1 MQTPAYRS
9 LVRRAGCKSTK
20 IDPQCQPSNHTG
32 NEFQLFSDRLCQQES
47 FICKRFIIMEI
58 LYLIVGV
65 VLGVLLGWFAIRA
78 KFASS
83 NQQTVGLLVAEQEK
97 NKTIQLQYGELKK
110 EIDQERAKA
119 SELTKNLS
127 TTEADYRNL
136 EEKLKERKKEVEEL
150 QNQFAFQFKSL
161 ANDILEE
168 KTKKFTEQNKIN
180 LSEIL
185 NPLKEKIN
193 DFEKKVEQ
201 NSKESNNQ
209 NIALRE
215 QLINL
220 KELNQQIT
228 KEASNL
234 SKALKGESKT
244 QGTWGEIQLEAIL
257 ERAGLQKDIHYFKEK
272 NFKNEEG
279 LNQRLDYIIKLPDDK
294 YLVLDSKVSLTAY
307 SDYFNAS
314 DEAEQ
319 AKFLKNHLDSVYSH
333 IKILSEKNYQN
344 LYEINQPDYVMM
356 FVANEPAL
364 TVALKEDT
372 NLYEKALDK
381 NIALVSTAT
390 LLATLRTIGYIWKQD
405 LQNKNALEIA
415 RQAGSLYDKFHT
427 LIEDLTKVGNNLK
440 STQNSYQDAMNK
452 LVEGKDNLVRKTER
466 LKELGAKTTKQLSQ
480 QLLDRA
486 EE

>member
-1 MQTPAYRS
+1 MFATRIVSKNAFFA
-9 LVRRAGCKSTK
+9 VRILGR
-20 IDPQCQPSNHTG
+20 
-32 NEFQLFSDRLCQQES
+32 
-47 FICKRFIIMEI
+47 MEI
-58 LYLIVGV
+58 VYLIVGV
-65 VLGVLLGWFAIRA
+65 AIGTSVGWLLLRTKQAGVTQQLLSQLA
-78 KFASS
+78 
-83 NQQTVGLLVAEQEK
+83 AEQEK
-97 NKTIQLQYGELKK
+97 NKASSQYIHEIRTALEK
-110 EIDQERAKA
+110 ERE
-119 SELTKNLS
+119 KNAGLMKSLS

-150 QNQFAFQFKSL
+150 QNQFAHQFKNL
-161 ANDILEE
+161 ANDIFEE
-168 KTKKFTEQNKIN
+168 KSKKFTEQNKTN

-185 NPLKEKIN
+185 NPLKEKIT

-201 NSKESNNQ
+201 SSKESNNQ
-209 NIALRE
+209 NIAMRE

-234 SKALKGESKT
+234 SKALKGDSKA

-279 LNQRLDYIIKLPDDK
+279 QNQRLDYIIKLPDDK

-307 SDYFNAS
+307 SEYYNTS
-314 DEAEQ
+314 DEVEQ
-319 AKFLKNHLDSVYSH
+319 SKHLKSHLESVYSH
-333 IKILSEKNYQN
+333 IKLLSEKNYQN

-356 FVANEPAL
+356 FLANEPAL
-364 TVALKEDT
+364 TLALREDSG
-372 NLYEKALDK
+372 LYEKALDK
-381 NIALVSTAT
+381 NIALVSATT
-390 LLATLRTIGYIWKQD
+390 LLATLRTISYIWKQD

-427 LIEDLTKVGNNLK
+427 LIDDLTKVGNNLK
-440 STQNSYQDAMNK
+440 VTQTSYQDAMNK

-466 LKELGAKTTKQLSQ
+466 LKELGAKTSKQLGQ

-486 EE
+486 TE

>member
-1 MQTPAYRS
+1 MA
-9 LVRRAGCKSTK
+9 LKANVRYIQRVDKSPLLTAFVIK
-20 IDPQCQPSNHTG
+20 KG
-32 NEFQLFSDRLCQQES
+32 
-47 FICKRFIIMEI
+47 FICTRFMVMEI
-58 LYLIVGV
+58 LYLIIGIGVGV
-65 VLGVLLGWFAIRA
+65 LVGWFAMRT

-83 NQQTVGLLVAEQEK
+83 TQQTSGLLVAEQEK
-97 NKTIQLQYGELKK
+97 NKTLQVQYVELKR
-110 EIDQERAKA
+110 EVENERGKV

-136 EEKLKERKKEVEEL
+136 EEKLKERKKEIEEL

-161 ANDILEE
+161 ANDIFEE
-168 KTKKFTEQNKIN
+168 KSKKFTEQNKIN

-185 NPLKEKIN
+185 NPLKEKIT

-201 NSKESNNQ
+201 TNKESIDRNS
-209 NIALRE
+209 ALRE
-215 QLINL
+215 QLVNL

-234 SKALKGESKT
+234 SKALKGDSKS
-244 QGTWGEIQLEAIL
+244 QGTWGEMQLEAIL

-272 NFKNEEG
+272 NFKNDEG
-279 LNQRLDYIIKLPDDK
+279 LNQRLDYILKLPDDK

-307 SDYFNAS
+307 SDYFNAT

-319 AKFLKNHLDSVYSH
+319 ARFLRNHLDSVYSH
-333 IKILSEKNYQN
+333 IKILSEKTYQN
-344 LYEINQPDYVMM
+344 LYDINQPDYVMM

-364 TVALKEDT
+364 TIALKED
-372 NLYEKALDK
+372 NGLYEKALDK

-415 RQAGSLYDKFHT
+415 RQAGALYDKFHT
-427 LIEDLTKVGNNLK
+427 LIEDLTKVGNSLK
-440 STQNSYQDAMNK
+440 NTQNSYQDAMNK

-466 LKELGAKTTKQLSQ
+466 LKELGAKTTKQLGQ

>member
-1 MQTPAYRS
+1 
-9 LVRRAGCKSTK
+9 
-20 IDPQCQPSNHTG
+20 
-32 NEFQLFSDRLCQQES
+32 
-47 FICKRFIIMEI
+47 MEI
-58 LYLIVGV
+58 LYLLIGIVTGA
-65 VLGVLLGWFAIRA
+65 LISWFALRS
-78 KFASS
+78 KFVGES
-83 NQQTVGLLVAEQEK
+83 QQTAGLLVAEQEK
-97 NKTIQLQYGELKK
+97 NKSLQVQFGDLKK
-110 EIDQERAKA
+110 EVDAERAKN
-119 SELTKNLS
+119 SELTKSLS
-127 TTEADYRNL
+127 STEANYLNL

-161 ANDILEE
+161 ANDIFEE
-168 KTKKFTEQNKIN
+168 KSKKFTEQNKTN

-185 NPLKEKIN
+185 NPLKEKIT

-201 NSKESNNQ
+201 SSKESNNQ
-209 NIALRE
+209 NIAMRE

-234 SKALKGESKT
+234 SKALKGDSKT

-279 LNQRLDYIIKLPDDK
+279 QNQRLDYIIKLPDDK

-307 SDYFNAS
+307 SEYYNTT
-314 DEAEQ
+314 DELEQ
-319 AKFLKNHLDSVYSH
+319 SKFLKSHLDSVYSH
-333 IKILSEKNYQN
+333 IKLLSEKNYQN

-356 FVANEPAL
+356 FLANEPAL
-364 TVALKEDT
+364 TLALREDIG
-372 NLYEKALDK
+372 LYEKALDK
-381 NIALVSTAT
+381 NIALVSATT

-440 STQNSYQDAMNK
+440 NTHNSYQDAMNK

-486 EE
+486 DE

>member
-1 MQTPAYRS
+1 MPI
-9 LVRRAGCKSTK
+9 
-20 IDPQCQPSNHTG
+20 IDECMRLGIPVSATVFVTNKA
-32 NEFQLFSDRLCQQES
+32 LFAEDS
-47 FICKRFIIMEI
+47 FSMEI
-58 LYLIVGV
+58 LYVSCGLVGGALV
-65 VLGVLLGWFAIRA
+65 TWLVLKSKMTGDG
-78 KFASS
+78 
-83 NQQTVGLLVAEQEK
+83 QQTKGLLLAEQEK
-97 NKTIQLQYGELKK
+97 NKSLQTLWAELKK
-110 EIDQERAKA
+110 EVELERYKNT
-119 SELTKNLS
+119 ELSKNLS
-127 TTEADYRNL
+127 ATEADYRNL

-150 QNQFAFQFKSL
+150 QQQFAVQFKNL
-161 ANDILEE
+161 ANDIFDE
-168 KTKKFTEQNKIN
+168 KSKKFTEQNKTN

-185 NPLKEKIN
+185 NPLKEKIT

-201 NSKESNNQ
+201 SSKESNNQ
-209 NIALRE
+209 NIAMRE

-234 SKALKGESKT
+234 SKALKGDSKT

-279 LNQRLDYIIKLPDDK
+279 QNQRLDYIIKLPDDK

-307 SDYFNAS
+307 SEYYNTS
-314 DEAEQ
+314 DEIEQ
-319 AKFLKNHLDSVYSH
+319 SKFLKSHLESVYSH
-333 IKILSEKNYQN
+333 IKLLSEKNYQN

-356 FVANEPAL
+356 FLANEPAL
-364 TVALKEDT
+364 TLALREDSG
-372 NLYEKALDK
+372 LYEKALDK
-381 NIALVSTAT
+381 NIALVSATT

-405 LQNKNALEIA
+405 MQNKNALEIA

>member
-1 MQTPAYRS
+1 
-9 LVRRAGCKSTK
+9 LHISTA
-20 IDPQCQPSNHTG
+20 
-32 NEFQLFSDRLCQQES
+32 
-47 FICKRFIIMEI
+47 MEI
-58 LYLIVGV
+58 LYLVIG
-65 VLGVLLGWFAIRA
+65 LLIGGLLAWFALRS
-78 KFASS
+78 KFLSE
-83 NQQTVGLLVAEQEK
+83 NQQTAGLLLAEREK
-97 NKTIQLQYGELKK
+97 TKTLDLRLLEQKK
-110 EIDQERAKA
+110 ELEAERNKA
-119 SELTKNLS
+119 SILATNLTS
-127 TTEADYRNL
+127 TETNYINL

-150 QNQFAFQFKSL
+150 QNQFAFQFKNL
-161 ANDILEE
+161 ANDIFEE
-168 KTKKFTEQNKIN
+168 KSKKFTEQNKTN

-185 NPLKEKIN
+185 NPLKEKIT

-201 NSKESNNQ
+201 TNKESIDRNS
-209 NIALRE
+209 ALRE
-215 QLINL
+215 QLVNL

-234 SKALKGESKT
+234 SKALKGDSKT

-279 LNQRLDYIIKLPDDK
+279 QNQRLDYIIKLPDDK

-307 SDYFNAS
+307 SEYYNTS

-319 AKFLKNHLDSVYSH
+319 NKFLKSHLDSVYSH
-333 IKILSEKNYQN
+333 IKLLSEKNYQN

-356 FVANEPAL
+356 FLANEPAL
-364 TVALKEDT
+364 TLALKED
-372 NLYEKALDK
+372 NSLYEKALDK
-381 NIALVSTAT
+381 NIALVSATT

-405 LQNKNALEIA
+405 MQNKNALEIA

-452 LVEGKDNLVRKTER
+452 LIEGKDNLVRKTER

-486 EE
+486 D